1 MWTQCACC
9 TFLDVFSLIIFAVFR
24 RRERKYKF
32 FQHFDGKTRLP
43 KKKIM
48 NEEVLKSKLGCE
60 NQQNSLNTSG
70 NEVIIILAD
79 ILFSPLH
86 TNNVMLQ
93 QIGQFR

>member
-1 MWTQCACC
+1 MT
-9 TFLDVFSLIIFAVFR
+9 
-24 RRERKYKF
+24 
-32 FQHFDGKTRLP
+32 GKLVYQ

-60 NQQNSLNTSG
+60 NQQNSLKTSG

-79 ILFSPLH
+79 ILFSPLY

-93 QIGQFR
+93 QIGQFRWKLQSRRGFEFFYFYIN

>member
-1 MWTQCACC
+1 
-9 TFLDVFSLIIFAVFR
+9 
-24 RRERKYKF
+24 
-32 FQHFDGKTRLP
+32 
-43 KKKIM
+43 M
-48 NEEVLKSKLGCE
+48 NEEVLKSKLGSE